1 MSIIQQ
7 IRDKAAILLTSAIAL
22 SLIGFLVQDAFV
34 GKSSGLFNNQAG
46 IVGSVNGNEIDINDF
61 NAKVNIAE
69 QGYRQQG
76 MQSSEMMTQNII
88 DNIWNSYVQ
97 EEVVRSAAEKLGLS
111 LTSKELGTVLFSE
124 DAPQEFKQL
133 FTDQNTGQYNIEAA
147 KTWFN
152 NLKKSKKSEDLKMV
166 DQQLISPMHIRS
178 LMDKYNAI
186 FTNGVYVPN
195 WLIEKMNSDNS
206 SFASVSFAAIPY
218 ATISDSIAS
227 LKVSDQEI
235 TEYVNKHK
243 EEFKQEKTRSVA
255 YVVFDANP
263 TAADTNALI
272 GQLNNLK
279 PEFEATTDAKA
290 FVTRNNSTIQFYDWY
305 TLKSKLQM
313 ANKESLG
320 AMPLNSVIGPYLDA
334 GAYVLAK
341 KIEIRNLPDSVK
353 CRHILIG
360 VVDPQTGQEL
370 MPDSSAKKLADS
382 LLTAI
387 KSGGNFG
394 ALAAQFSTDKGSN
407 MNGGEY
413 TFASTTNLDPAFRD
427 FIFLKK
433 PGDREVVKSSFG
445 YHIIEVLSQ
454 KNFEEAFKIAYL
466 AKKIVASEETDNAAE
481 AAAIQFSGNARNQKG
496 FEDQIKSKNLMR
508 RMADN
513 IREMDFSVSGMPNRS
528 LVKWIYDNKPGTVS
542 DVFDMGDQYLVA
554 MVTGENK
561 EGTQSAS
568 TARIMVEPILR
579 NQKKAKEIIKK
590 IGAANTLENIAA
602 AGNGQVSQ
610 VDTLRFS
617 DPFVQG
623 LGSEPKVIGAA
634 FNKANL
640 SKVSAPI
647 DGQTGVYY
655 IRVNSTG
662 ALSGLGFDVKQQ
674 KQAMEGQLKQFAA
687 YSTFEALRK
696 SAKIKDERRQAGY

>member
-7 IRDKAAILLTSAIAL
+7 IRDKAAILLTGAIAL

-46 IVGSVNGNEIDINDF
+46 IVGSVNGNEIDVNDF

-97 EEVVRSAAEKLGLS
+97 EEVVKSAAEKLGLS

-218 ATISDSIAS
+218 ATISDSVAS

-235 TEYVNKHK
+235 NEYLNKHK
-243 EEFKQEKTRSVA
+243 EEFKQEKTRSIA

-263 TAADTNALI
+263 TAADSNALVS
-272 GQLNNLK
+272 QLNNLK
-279 PEFEATTDAKA
+279 AEFETTTDAKA

-313 ANKESLG
+313 ANKDAIG
-320 AMPLNSVIGPYLDA
+320 AMPLNTVIGPYLDA

-341 KIEIRNLPDSVK
+341 KVEIRNLPDSVK

-382 LLTAI
+382 LLSAI
-387 KSGGNFG
+387 KTGANFG

-413 TFASTTNLDPAFRD
+413 TFSSTTNLDPAFRD

-466 AKKIVASEETDNAAE
+466 AKRIVASEETDNAAE

-496 FEDQIKSKNLMR
+496 FEEGVKTQNLMR

-568 TARIMVEPILR
+568 TARIMVEPVLR

-590 IGAANTLENIAA
+590 VGAANTLENIAA
-602 AGNGQVSQ
+602 AGNGQVNQ

-674 KQAMEGQLKQFAA
+674 KMAMEGQLKQFAA

-696 SAKIKDERRQAGY
+696 SAKIKDERRKAGY